1 MSLAKDSDKNLV
13 PIIENNTLSN
23 ITTDSGD
30 VFSGIKNQYSFNFNA
45 PEIDYKGILLLVQQY
60 KNIDCESDEFIAMK
74 EELDDYNKPRP
85 NRDII
90 GLSNKLTDGN
100 REDLI
105 PDATYF
111 KDKFAKRL
119 SRYEFSTHHSA
130 IHLTLLSKIEERFNS
145 FIVPM
150 IKKGEE
156 PLVIDMAISR
166 LVIQPLADE
175 VAPAD
180 PTLTAKQIRG
190 MMFLLTGNCY
200 VKWSKA

>member
-1 MSLAKDSDKNLV
+1 MMSAN
-13 PIIENNTLSN
+13 IENNSISN
-23 ITTDSGD
+23 IKTHSGD
-30 VFSGIKNQYSFNFNA
+30 VFTGIKNQYSFNFNP
-45 PEIDYKGILLLVQQY
+45 PEVDSKRILLLVDKY
-60 KNIDCESDEFIAMK
+60 KNIDTESDEFIAMK

-90 GLSNKLTDGN
+90 GLVNKLTAGN

-105 PDATYF
+105 PDAMDF
-111 KDKFAKRL
+111 KDRFAKRL
-119 SRYEFSTHHSA
+119 SKYEFSTHHSV

-150 IKKGEE
+150 IKKEAD
-156 PLVIDMAISR
+156 PLVIDMAISN

-175 VAPAD
+175 VSPAD

-190 MMFLLTGNCY
+190 MMYLLTGNCY
-200 VKWSKA
+200 VKWSKS

>member
-1 MSLAKDSDKNLV
+1 MSIDKDSDRHLV
-13 PIIENNTLSN
+13 PIIKNNILSN
-23 ITTDSGD
+23 IRTESGD
-30 VFSGIKNQYSFNFNA
+30 VFSGIKKQYSFNFNA
-45 PEIDYKGILLLVQQY
+45 PEVDSKAILLLVQQY
-60 KNIDCESDEFIAMK
+60 KNIDCESDEFVAMK

-85 NRDII
+85 NRDIT
-90 GLSNKLTDGN
+90 GLSNKLKDGN
-100 REDLI
+100 RDDLI

-150 IKKGEE
+150 IKKEE
-156 PLVIDMAISR
+156 DNTVIDMAISK

-175 VAPAD
+175 VQPAD
-180 PTLTAKQIRG
+180 ITLTAKQIRG

-200 VKWSKA
+200 IKWSKT